1 VGNASEGVG
10 DGAAT
15 MLGIRVGSILADR
28 LTGVRRGV
36 VVPGLADWRRPF
48 ECFLYAIDGV
58 EGSMK
63 RMEL

>member
-10 DGAAT
+10 DGSAT
-15 MLGIRVGSILADR
+15 MLGIRVGSIRADR

-36 VVPGLADWRRPF
+36 IMPGLLDWRRPF

-58 EGSMK
+58 VGSVK
-63 RMEL
+63 RMEF